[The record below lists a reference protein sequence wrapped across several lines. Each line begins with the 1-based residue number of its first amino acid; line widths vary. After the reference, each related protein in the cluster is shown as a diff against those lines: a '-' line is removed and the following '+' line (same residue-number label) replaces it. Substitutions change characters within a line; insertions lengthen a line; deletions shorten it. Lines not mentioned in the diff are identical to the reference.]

1 MKGVIFNL
9 LQSAVCDEHG
19 EDTWDELLDR
29 TGLEGAWTSVG
40 SYPHEDLLAVV
51 AAAAAMWDWTPDD
64 VIRWF
69 GRAAIPPL
77 ARAYPAFFAPHG
89 SAFPFLRTLNDVHHL
104 EVRKV
109 YPDADLP
116 VFAFDPPREP
126 GVLTMR
132 YSSARALCSFGE
144 GLIHGAG
151 DFFGEPLEV
160 HQPQCV
166 HRGDSTCVL
175 EITALARPALA

>member
-9 LQSAVCDEHG
+9 LASAVCDEYG

-29 TGLEGAWTSVG
+29 AGLEGAWTSVG
-40 SYPHEDLLAVV
+40 SYPHQDLLSVV
-51 AAAAAMWDWTPDD
+51 AAAATMWEWSQDD

-69 GRAAIPPL
+69 GRAAIPRL
-77 ARAYPAFFAPHG
+77 ASAYPAFFAAHG

-116 VFAFDPPREP
+116 VFAFDPPREE

-132 YSSARALCSFGE
+132 YSSARALCTFGE

-151 DFFGEPLEV
+151 DHFGERLSV

-166 HRGDSTCVL
+166 HRGDETCVL
-175 EITALARPALA
+175 QITALA